1 MRRAPQAARV
11 AGEVVAVADSA
22 VLAGAV
28 IGAAVAAV
36 VVAGDAEIAGNH
48 QSRLT
53 TRAVGP
59 VGMPRVFYWPPFRKT
74 SSLNRKRRLR
84 EEGNCSG
91 SQRRAIEKIYGS
103 RAN

>member
-1 MRRAPQAARV
+1 V

-59 VGMPRVFYWPPFRKT
+59 VACRAVFYRPHFRKT
-74 SSLNRKRRLR
+74 SPLNSKSRRLR
-84 EEGNCSG
+84 ERGLLLREP
-91 SQRRAIEKIYGS
+91 RRAIEKIYDS
-103 RAN
+103 RAD